1 MVACPLCIL
10 GVPEEDHS
18 PERFASITEEEHE
31 IISAYNKLHPGVII
45 SPEAEAE
52 YRARRTA
59 AVQAE
64 ARKRAGDEG
73 IGY

>member
-18 PERFASITEEEHE
+18 PERFASITPEERE
-31 IISAYNKLHPGVII
+31 IIREHNKKHPGVVLT
-45 SPEAEAE
+45 PEQERQRSLQ
-52 YRARRTA
+52 RAR
-59 AVQAE
+59 E
-64 ARKRAGDEG
+64 AAGDG